1 MPDTSESKVEYIET
15 NESTPDAADKFWEI
29 EVTKADV
36 QKEVGED
43 YFTDNTYTYLRLG
56 TIENNT
62 VYLDQLKVD
71 RALGDSSDLRGSFEK
86 LRAAL
91 QDQATFIDT
100 HLDKQRAEIDARLP
114 LMRAEKARAVR
125 EQQPYINQRTALEAE
140 KASLQAQRAAIPYAR
155 GANATRRRELQT
167 QIDAKQAEIDAKQ
180 VQIDAKQAEID
191 YFQERIDELEAER
204 AALPADAAALIASLE
219 AAQRDHQQNP
229 TDTAKADALS
239 SALAAAADGAK
250 TARRQSS
257 TATEKDRGDDLAALI
272 VDYYDDYRYRGVK
285 GEPQCYISEAEREQ
299 ESARI
304 HTKGGWRDHTNGNR
318 ISTTRGD
325 KVEVVRG
332 NYSMVVLGRQ
342 DEAGSGTK
350 WESGGGHYARENDT
364 LTPGA
369 VFEIRWVRDPWGGTW
384 RCIEETTKGD
394 VISRYHGNVEE
405 RFLGDTIMSTT
416 GSETAG
422 VPIGGDGA
430 RRTGHTH
437 PTDEPWISSM
447 GGPELH
453 ANPTITEKTWAS
465 KIDSQTGSA
474 ACPVPEIKEVTWARE
489 TSEET
494 HVLGTSMS
502 QSFILNQVEHT
513 INGAANSSMTIAP
526 VMSSLQITGAQF
538 GLDITFLKLE
548 MSIAPIVIEIAL
560 AALKIDMDYTA
571 FLLEIHGGNKYELT
585 KAAELVDSPVVI
597 RNSSVV
603 NLAKSVLHIKA

>member
-1 MPDTSESKVEYIET
+1 MPDTPESKVEYIET

-62 VYLDQLKVD
+62 VYLDQLQVD
-71 RALGDSSDLRGSFEK
+71 RALGDTADLRGSFEK
-86 LRAAL
+86 LRTAL

-100 HLDKQRAEIDARLP
+100 HLDKQRAQIDARLP
-114 LMRAEKARAVR
+114 LMRAEKARAER
-125 EQQPYINQRTALEAE
+125 EQQPLINQRTVLEAE
-140 KASLQAQRAAIPYAR
+140 KAALVAQRAAIPYAR
-155 GANATRRRELQT
+155 GANAARRSELQT

-191 YFQERIDELEAER
+191 YFQVRIADLEAER
-204 AALPADAAALIASLE
+204 AALPEDAAALIASLE
-219 AAQRDHQQNP
+219 AAHRDHQQNP
-229 TDTAKADALS
+229 GDAAKSEALA
-239 SALAAAADGAK
+239 SALAAAAEGAK

-257 TATEKDRGDDLAALI
+257 TATEKDRGDDLAALV

-285 GEPQCYISEAEREQ
+285 GEPQCWISEAEREQ

-318 ISTTRGD
+318 VTTTRGD
-325 KVEVVRG
+325 KVEVIRG
-332 NYSMVVLGRQ
+332 NYSLLVLGRQ
-342 DEAGSGTK
+342 DEAGNGTK

-394 VISRYHGNVEE
+394 VINRYHGNVEE
-405 RFLGDTIMSTT
+405 QFFGDIIMSTT

-430 RRTGHTH
+430 RRSGHTH

-453 ANPTITEKTWAS
+453 ANPTITEKTWAT

-474 ACPVPEIKEVTWARE
+474 ACPVPEINELTWAQE
-489 TSEET
+489 TSSET

-538 GLDITFLKLE
+538 GLDITAIKLE
-548 MSIAPIVIEIAL
+548 MSIAPLVVEIAV
-560 AALKIDMDYTA
+560 AGLKVDMDYTA
-571 FLLEIHGGNKYELT
+571 MLFELHAGNKMEVTQAFKLSHEPAT
-585 KAAELVDSPVVI
+585 VRGSAIVHLV
-597 RNSSVV
+597 
-603 NLAKSVLHIKA
+603 KSALHIKA